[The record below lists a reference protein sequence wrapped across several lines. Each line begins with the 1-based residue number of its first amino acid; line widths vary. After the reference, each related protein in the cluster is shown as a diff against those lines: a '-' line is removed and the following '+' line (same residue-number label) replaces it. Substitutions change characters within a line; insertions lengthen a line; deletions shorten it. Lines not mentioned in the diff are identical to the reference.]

1 MILEFAALCVPVFGE
16 CVSIAGALAGQG
28 VCAGKPVA
36 EPLRNSPGG
45 KRVIGGRRI
54 ADGEDT
60 GGSIVLEQLR
70 RGIEDLNPFGP
81 LTAIGQRCEQPAG
94 AELLA
99 PEAACPSG
107 VT

>member
-54 ADGEDT
+54 ADGE
-60 GGSIVLEQLR
+60 E
-70 RGIEDLNPFGP
+70 
-81 LTAIGQRCEQPAG
+81 IGRASCRER
-94 AELLA
+94 
-99 PEAACPSG
+99 
-107 VT
+107 V